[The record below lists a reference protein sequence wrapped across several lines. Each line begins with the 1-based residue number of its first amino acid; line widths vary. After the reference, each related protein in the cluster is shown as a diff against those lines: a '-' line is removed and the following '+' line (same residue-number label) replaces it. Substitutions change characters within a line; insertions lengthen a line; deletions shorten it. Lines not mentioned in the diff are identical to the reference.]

1 MKNPAKLLK
10 LKKMWD
16 GFASRHPKLLR
27 YLAYISDNSLEEG
40 SILDITV
47 IDPEGKSL
55 HSNARLTAEDV
66 QFLKEIRAVLG
77 GDSQ

>member
-1 MKNPAKLLK
+1 MKNPAKLLC
-10 LKKMWD
+10 LKRMWD
-16 GFASRHPKLLR
+16 GFATRHPKLLR

-40 SILDITV
+40 AILDITV
-47 IDPEGKSL
+47 TDSQGKSL

-77 GDSQ
+77 SGEL

>member
-1 MKNPAKLLK
+1 MRNPAKLLR
-10 LKKMWD
+10 LKRMWD
-16 GFASRHPKLLR
+16 GFATRHPKLLR

-40 SILDITV
+40 AILDITV
-47 IDPEGKSL
+47 TDSQGKSL

-77 GDSQ
+77 SGEL

>member
-1 MKNPAKLLK
+1 MKNPAKLLR
-10 LKKMWD
+10 LKRMWD
-16 GFASRHPKLLR
+16 GFATRHPKLLR

-40 SILDITV
+40 AILDITV
-47 IDPEGKSL
+47 TDSQGITL

-77 GDSQ
+77 SGEL

>member
-16 GFASRHPKLLR
+16 GFATRHPKLLR

-47 IDPEGKSL
+47 IDPQGKSL

-66 QFLKEIRAVLG
+66 QFLKEIRAALG

>member
-1 MKNPAKLLK
+1 MKNPAKLLR
-10 LKKMWD
+10 LKRMLD
-16 GFASRHPKLLR
+16 GFATRHPKLLR

-40 SILDITV
+40 AILDITV
-47 IDPEGKSL
+47 TDSQGKSL

-77 GDSQ
+77 SGEL

>member
-1 MKNPAKLLK
+1 MKNPAKLLR
-10 LKKMWD
+10 LKRMWD
-16 GFASRHPKLLR
+16 GFATRHPKLLR

-40 SILDITV
+40 AILDITV
-47 IDPEGKSL
+47 TNSQGKSL

-77 GDSQ
+77 SGEL

>member
-1 MKNPAKLLK
+1 MKNPAKLLR
-10 LKKMWD
+10 LKRMWD
-16 GFASRHPKLLR
+16 GFATRHPKLLR

-40 SILDITV
+40 AILDITV
-47 IDPEGKSL
+47 TDSKGKSL

-77 GDSQ
+77 SGEL

>member
-1 MKNPAKLLK
+1 MKNPAKLLR
-10 LKKMWD
+10 LKRMWD
-16 GFASRHPKLLR
+16 GFATRHPKLLR

-40 SILDITV
+40 AILDITV
-47 IDPEGKSL
+47 TDSQGKSL

-77 GDSQ
+77 SGEL